1 MLKTNIL
8 NAALLGALAT
18 LGHTD
23 TVVIADCGLPIP
35 EGPVV
40 TALALERG
48 LPSFAEVLRVLSEN
62 LVIESSTLASEA
74 RGSGVEE
81 LCKSRGLAA
90 DFISHEEFKR
100 KLPQAKVIVRTG
112 ETTPYANV
120 ILHCG
125 VDF

>member
-1 MLKTNIL
+1 VLKTDIL
-8 NAALLGALAT
+8 NAPLLSALAT

-35 EGPVV
+35 TGPILID
-40 TALALERG
+40 LALVRG
-48 LPSFAEVLRVLSEN
+48 TPSFTDILEVLSRN

-74 RGSGVEE
+74 RGTGVQEICVE
-81 LCKSRGLAA
+81 QGLNAN
-90 DFISHEEFKR
+90 FISHEQLKAH
-100 KLPQAKVIVRTG
+100 LPKAKVVVRTG
-112 ETTPYANV
+112 EVTPYANV

>member
-8 NAALLGALAT
+8 NAPLLGVLAT

-40 TALALERG
+40 IDLALERG
-48 LPSFAEVLRVLSEN
+48 LLSFADVLRVLGEN

-74 RGSGVEE
+74 RDSGVEE
-81 LCKSRGLAA
+81 LCTSHGLDAN
-90 DFISHEEFKR
+90 FVSHEELKR
-100 KLPQAKVIVRTG
+100 ALPAAKVIVRTG

>member
-1 MLKTNIL
+1 MLKTDIL
-8 NAALLGALAT
+8 NAPLLSALAT

-35 EGPVV
+35 AGPSIVDLV
-40 TALALERG
+40 LVRG
-48 LPSFAEVLRVLSEN
+48 TPSFEDILEVLARN

-74 RGSGVEE
+74 AGTGAERI
-81 LCKSRGLAA
+81 CQNHGLVA
-90 DFISHEEFKR
+90 DFLTHEQLKEA
-100 KLPQAKVIVRTG
+100 LPRAKVVVRTG

>member
-1 MLKTNIL
+1 MLKTDIL
-8 NAALLGALAT
+8 NAPLLSALAT

-35 EGPVV
+35 AGPSIVDLV
-40 TALALERG
+40 LGRG
-48 LPSFAEVLRVLSEN
+48 TPSFEDILEVLARN

-74 RGSGVEE
+74 AGTGVERI
-81 LCKSRGLAA
+81 CQNHGLVA
-90 DFISHEEFKR
+90 DFLTHEQLKEA
-100 KLPQAKVIVRTG
+100 LPRAKVVVRTG